1 MVHEETKPIPRQA
14 GISLHEMTKM
24 SICVAFCCV
33 TAYLAFPLPFT
44 PGMVTALTMTFGVTA
59 FLLTPGQTFLVI
71 AAYILLGAAGLPVFA
86 GGSGPGKLL
95 GPVGG
100 FYFAWLLA
108 YPLVSLWKGKEA
120 SIRRYAMA
128 FILIGIPITDL
139 GGLISM
145 MAFLDVGFWE
155 AMTMAVFPF
164 LPGDILKGFGAAF
177 LGVKINHALQAREL

>member
-1 MVHEETKPIPRQA
+1 MKDVLQMELEEN
-14 GISLHEMTKM
+14 ISLREMTKM
-24 SICVAFCCV
+24 AICVAFCCV

-44 PGMVTALTMTFGVTA
+44 PGMVTALTLTFGVTA
-59 FLLTPGQTFLVI
+59 FILTPRQTFFVI
-71 AAYILLGAAGLPVFA
+71 AVYLLLGAAGLPVFA
-86 GGSGPGKLL
+86 GGSGLGRLL

-108 YPLVSLWKGKEA
+108 YPLVSACKGKN
-120 SIRRYAMA
+120 INFRRYALS
-128 FILIGIPITDL
+128 FLLIGIPITDL

-145 MAFLDVGFWE
+145 MLLMDVGMWE

-177 LGVKINHALQAREL
+177 LGAKINRMLAHSPRTT